1 MLLSSAAGSPAEHDS
16 SGALSLHPLSGARII
31 RNPLG
36 GLSSLERDGAA
47 RVLASCDADGRL
59 ISLTDSAG
67 TSGIIRRGSFSYA
80 LADGRETLA
89 GVPFPAGRFVRNAH
103 GNTRILHF
111 VSDHIGTP
119 RVLVSNGDVVARLD
133 LMPSGVKLSSSG
145 FDELHG
151 DADRLR
157 FAGKEDLSG
166 PSLGMLPL
174 LDFGARLYD
183 PVSLAWDSPD
193 PLAWDKP
200 NFSPYAYCNGDPVNI
215 VDPSGLDEWELDE
228 YGNIVRRIRNEESDT
243 FRIIQQHT
251 NNQTN
256 AETNDENHLN
266 SKIIFPYNTVTA
278 VRNPSYISIDQ
289 STGIEINTGSTMF
302 EIAGDDNAKQLFE
315 FLSSTESGTL
325 VEWVH
330 AKIGTEE
337 SGRNIVGTNHL
348 KALSSIGGYLR
359 FYNYHIRELNHNHP
373 SGIAHPSPNDIKESK
388 SFYSYNPNTQLN
400 IYVHP
405 GIYVNFNYTPTQ
417 Q

>member
-1 MLLSSAAGSPAEHDS
+1 MKT
-16 SGALSLHPLSGARII
+16 ARRTLRRHHATVILREDI
-31 RNPLG
+31 
-36 GLSSLERDGAA
+36 
-47 RVLASCDADGRL
+47 LA
-59 ISLTDSAG
+59 
-67 TSGIIRRGSFSYA
+67 
-80 LADGRETLA
+80 
-89 GVPFPAGRFVRNAH
+89 
-103 GNTRILHF
+103 
-111 VSDHIGTP
+111 
-119 RVLVSNGDVVARLD
+119 
-133 LMPSGVKLSSSG
+133 
-145 FDELHG
+145 
-151 DADRLR
+151 
-157 FAGKEDLSG
+157 G
-166 PSLGMLPL
+166 PSLGLLPL
-174 LDFGARLYD
+174 LGFGARLHD
-183 PVSLAWDSPD
+183 PASLAWDSPD
-193 PLAWDKP
+193 PLADKHP
-200 NFSPYAYCNGDPVNI
+200 SLSPYAYCNGDPVNI

-228 YGNIVRRIRNEESDT
+228 YGNIVRRIRNEESDV

-315 FLSSTESGTL
+315 FLSSNETGTL

-330 AKIGTEE
+330 AKIGTEK

-348 KALSSIGGYLR
+348 KASTSIGGYLK

-388 SFYSYNPNTQLN
+388 SFYSYDPNTRLN